1 MISLDQ
7 ETRIGKRFAGLL
19 ALVLIV
25 GVEAAWL
32 AALVAVAVWL
42 LVLR

>member
-7 ETRIGKRFAGLL
+7 ETAIRKRFVRVL

-32 AALVAVAVWL
+32 AVLVTVVVWL

>member
-7 ETRIGKRFAGLL
+7 ETPTRKRFVRML
-19 ALVLIV
+19 AFAFIV

-32 AALVAVAVWL
+32 AALGVTMVWL

>member
-7 ETRIGKRFAGLL
+7 ATPIRKRFVRLL

-25 GVEAAWL
+25 GVEAVWL
-32 AALVAVAVWL
+32 AALVAIVVWL

>member
-1 MISLDQ
+1 MILLDQ
-7 ETRIGKRFAGLL
+7 ETSIRKRFVRVL

-32 AALVAVAVWL
+32 AALVAIVVWL